1 MRLVLKAFLA
11 CLVCFMPDPSRAEPA
26 IADYAPPPL
35 GSYRFISDQV
45 MGGVS
50 EGAARIEEE
59 AGARYLRL
67 TGTVSTANRGGFLQA
82 RVTLDTALPEA
93 AQGIVV
99 RVRGAGG
106 RYFGAG
112 GRYFVHLR
120 TRGTVLPWQ
129 YYQAGFETSGDW
141 QEVRIPFSAFAP
153 SGALL
158 RATPDPASVTS
169 LAAVA
174 YGRDHQ
180 ADLSFRWL
188 GLY

>member
-1 MRLVLKAFLA
+1 MRLVFIALLA
-11 CLVCFMPDPSRAEPA
+11 CLVCVMPDPSRAEPSVA
-26 IADYAPPPL
+26 EFAPPPF
-35 GSYRFISDQV
+35 SDYRFISDQV

-50 EGAARIEEE
+50 EGEARIEEE
-59 AGARYLRL
+59 AGVRYLRL
-67 TGTVSTANRGGFLQA
+67 TGTVSTDNRGGFLQA

-93 AQGIVV
+93 AQGVVV
-99 RVRGAGG
+99 RVRGT
-106 RYFGAG
+106 G

-141 QEVRIPFSAFAP
+141 QEFRIPFSAFAP

-180 ADLSFRWL
+180 ADLSFRWI